1 MKHPVLDRIKRT
13 MEGKAFAAV
22 PAGSR
27 ILAAVSGG
35 ADSVCLMLSLRQL
48 GYDVCAVHVEH
59 GIRGEESLEDCAFV
73 RKLCEEQGI
82 ALTVV
87 PVNAPSAAQGFSLS
101 LEEAARLVR
110 WKALMETSDR
120 LGIRVIATAHHRTD
134 QAETVLWNLI
144 RGSSLT
150 GLGGIRAVRQEDG
163 RLIIRPMIDCE
174 RGQIEDYLRQRKVS
188 WQTDSTNAD
197 TRLTRNAIRRKV
209 LPLLEE
215 LNPQSVL
222 HITQAA
228 SDLQQAEDWLSE
240 QTESTF
246 RDVIRKNGDGK
257 ERDLT
262 ADRNALRQCPD
273 FLRTRVLRRMIA
285 QCEGGEKDIARAHV
299 AALEKLVDGPNGGQ
313 ASLPDHLTAFS
324 EEGILRLTR
333 SVAEKT
339 EEVALLREDGTYCLG
354 CCSPL
359 SDEGSQDSRWEAKP
373 DQTISAEVSF
383 LTWQG
388 GEVPKK
394 RYTKYLA
401 YDTMAPCP
409 VLRTRREGD
418 YLIVSSDS
426 GRKKLKDYLIDEK
439 VPRLR
444 RDHIPLIAQG
454 SHVLWV
460 VGMRISEKA
469 KVFEGAKAMRVTVHL
484 KAGGMESKE
493 EL

>member
-87 PVNAPSAAQGFSLS
+87 PVNAPSAAQEFSLS

-257 ERDLT
+257 EKDLT

-273 FLRTRVLRRMIA
+273 FLRARVLRRMIA

-484 KAGGMESKE
+484 KTGGMESKE

>member
-48 GYDVCAVHVEH
+48 GYAVCAVHVEH

-87 PVNAPSAAQGFSLS
+87 PVNAPSAAQEFSLS

-273 FLRTRVLRRMIA
+273 FLRARVLRRMIA

>member
-257 ERDLT
+257 EKDLT

-273 FLRTRVLRRMIA
+273 FLRARVLRRMIA

>member
-1 MKHPVLDRIKRT
+1 M
-13 MEGKAFAAV
+13 
-22 PAGSR
+22 
-27 ILAAVSGG
+27 
-35 ADSVCLMLSLRQL
+35 
-48 GYDVCAVHVEH
+48 CAVHVEH

-87 PVNAPSAAQGFSLS
+87 PVNAPSAAQEFSLS

-273 FLRTRVLRRMIA
+273 FLRARVLRRMIA

>member
-87 PVNAPSAAQGFSLS
+87 PVNAPSAAQEFSLS

-257 ERDLT
+257 EKDLT

-273 FLRTRVLRRMIA
+273 FLRARVLRRMIA

-339 EEVALLREDGTYCLG
+339 EEVALLREDGTYSLG

-484 KAGGMESKE
+484 KTGGMESKE

>member
-87 PVNAPSAAQGFSLS
+87 PVNAPSAAQEFSLS

-246 RDVIRKNGDGK
+246 RDVIRKDGDGK
-257 ERDLT
+257 EKDLT

-273 FLRTRVLRRMIA
+273 FLRARVLRRMIA

-484 KAGGMESKE
+484 KTGGMESKE

>member
-87 PVNAPSAAQGFSLS
+87 PVNAPSAAQEFSLS

-246 RDVIRKNGDGK
+246 RDVIRKDGDGK
-257 ERDLT
+257 EKDLT

-273 FLRTRVLRRMIA
+273 FLRARVLRRMIA

>member
-1 MKHPVLDRIKRT
+1 MKVKETVSRYKMIPK
-13 MEGKAFAAV
+13 
-22 PAGSR
+22 GSR
-27 ILAAVSGG
+27 VLVAVSGG

-87 PVNAPSAAQGFSLS
+87 PVNAPSAAQEFSLS

-257 ERDLT
+257 EKDLT

-273 FLRTRVLRRMIA
+273 FLRARVLRRMIA

>member
-13 MEGKAFAAV
+13 MEEKAFAAV

-87 PVNAPSAAQGFSLS
+87 PVNAPSAAQEFSLS

-257 ERDLT
+257 EKDLT

-273 FLRTRVLRRMIA
+273 FLRARVLRRMIA

>member
-87 PVNAPSAAQGFSLS
+87 PVNAPSAAQEFSLS

-228 SDLQQAEDWLSE
+228 SDLQQAEDWLSK

-273 FLRTRVLRRMIA
+273 FLRARVLRRMIA

-373 DQTISAEVSF
+373 NQTISAEVSF

>member
-87 PVNAPSAAQGFSLS
+87 PVNAPSAAQEFSLS

-273 FLRTRVLRRMIA
+273 FLRARVLRRMIA

>member
-87 PVNAPSAAQGFSLS
+87 PVNAPSAAQEFSLS

-257 ERDLT
+257 EKDLT

-273 FLRTRVLRRMIA
+273 FLRARVLRRMIA

-339 EEVALLREDGTYCLG
+339 EEVALLREDGTYSLG

>member
-87 PVNAPSAAQGFSLS
+87 PVNAPSAAQEFSLS

-246 RDVIRKNGDGK
+246 RDVIRKSGDGK
-257 ERDLT
+257 EKDLT

-273 FLRTRVLRRMIA
+273 FLRARVLRRMIA

-469 KVFEGAKAMRVTVHL
+469 KVFEAAKAMRVTVHL

>member
-87 PVNAPSAAQGFSLS
+87 PVNAPSAAQEFSLS

-257 ERDLT
+257 EKDLT

-273 FLRTRVLRRMIA
+273 FLRARVLRRMIA

>member
-87 PVNAPSAAQGFSLS
+87 PVNAPSAAQEFSLS

-174 RGQIEDYLRQRKVS
+174 RGQIEDYLRQRKVF

-257 ERDLT
+257 EKDLT

-273 FLRTRVLRRMIA
+273 FLRARVLRRMIA

-299 AALEKLVDGPNGGQ
+299 AALEKLVEGPNGGQ

-484 KAGGMESKE
+484 KTGGMESKE

>member
-87 PVNAPSAAQGFSLS
+87 PVNAPSAAQEFSLS

-273 FLRTRVLRRMIA
+273 FLRARVLRRMIA

-401 YDTMAPCP
+401 YDTMTPCP

-484 KAGGMESKE
+484 KTGGMESKE

>member
-273 FLRTRVLRRMIA
+273 FLRARVLRRMIA